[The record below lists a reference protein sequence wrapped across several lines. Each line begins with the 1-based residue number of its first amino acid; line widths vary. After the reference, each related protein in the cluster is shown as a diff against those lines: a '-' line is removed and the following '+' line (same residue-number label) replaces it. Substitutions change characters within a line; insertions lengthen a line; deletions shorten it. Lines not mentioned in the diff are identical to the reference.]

1 MRNTGRL
8 EICEVVDSRSASK
21 ASAGKQKN
29 PQQNGKSL
37 DSSFVSF
44 FSFKVSVSE
53 VFSEDFSSRAIY
65 QMP

>member
-21 ASAGKQKN
+21 ASAGKQKKT
-29 PQQNGKSL
+29 QQNGKSL
-37 DSSFVSF
+37 DYSFVSF
-44 FSFKVSVSE
+44 FSFKVSE

>member
-21 ASAGKQKN
+21 ASAGKQKK

-37 DSSFVSF
+37 DYSFVSF
-44 FSFKVSVSE
+44 FSFNVSVSK
-53 VFSEDFSSRAIY
+53 VF
-65 QMP
+65 

>member
-21 ASAGKQKN
+21 ASAGKQKKT
-29 PQQNGKSL
+29 QQNGKSL
-37 DSSFVSF
+37 DYSFVSF